1 MKYTK
6 YQYKKKN
13 EGMKFFTSI
22 LITTAIAITIGAAG
36 AWSIIKFLPA
46 SFNLDMEPITNT
58 SSEAEVSQSS
68 NIKSFS
74 LIQCG
79 YFSKEENANQILN
92 KIKSDF
98 NAFVVKDE
106 AEKFKVIG
114 AITKEEGSSEIL
126 DKLNGK
132 NIESAKFK
140 VSLNEGNIDE
150 NQLAAII
157 DGHLEILNTAY
168 KAEVKEVNTTD
179 FKEWINSLEEVRE
192 GNYLELLKEYKEH
205 VKNMPEKINK
215 ENINEE
221 NVYIYTIISKIKE

>member
-1 MKYTK
+1 
-6 YQYKKKN
+6 
-13 EGMKFFTSI
+13 
-22 LITTAIAITIGAAG
+22 
-36 AWSIIKFLPA
+36 
-46 SFNLDMEPITNT
+46 
-58 SSEAEVSQSS
+58 
-68 NIKSFS
+68 